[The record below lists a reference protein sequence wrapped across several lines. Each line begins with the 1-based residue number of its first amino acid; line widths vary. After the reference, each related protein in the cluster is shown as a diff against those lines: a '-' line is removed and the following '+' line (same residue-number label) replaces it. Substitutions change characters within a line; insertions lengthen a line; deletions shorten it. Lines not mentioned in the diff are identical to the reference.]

1 MTNCPTNTVC
11 CNIVLGKQRHGL
23 SVSACIMDMDREYA
37 KYVVTL
43 HSGLPHAIKQNDHQ
57 TSSPLAFDELSEST
71 ACLVLSCPLLISLL
85 CTSVPFC
92 TVAFLLFV
100 FLPFRSLCSYMAR
113 FSGVSVNTCSILPL
127 SHTCRL
133 YRLVQMM
140 VETKVTKMRTL
151 YCIRQADRVEQVASF
166 EILTL

>member
-1 MTNCPTNTVC
+1 
-11 CNIVLGKQRHGL
+11 
-23 SVSACIMDMDREYA
+23 MDMDHEYA

-43 HSGLPHAIKQNDHQ
+43 HSGLPHAIKQNEHQ

-71 ACLVLSCPLLISLL
+71 VCLVISCPVLISLL

-113 FSGVSVNTCSILPL
+113 FSGVSVNTCSILPFE
-127 SHTCRL
+127 SHLTYRL

-140 VETKVTKMRTL
+140 VETETKMRTL
-151 YCIRQADRVEQVASF
+151 CCIRQADRVE
-166 EILTL
+166 